1 LFARSLRY
9 ALFSTGRWFACQD
22 DVAPALVT
30 LGNGLAG
37 GTVPLSAVG
46 VKGSPFDFENG
57 IITYKST
64 GLAGIDGD
72 AILVAPPL
80 VMQSGDLEIVADRL
94 KSAIERVLS

>member
-46 VKGSPFDFENG
+46 VKGSHFENG

-64 GLAGIDGD
+64 GLPESTATPFLSHPRLSCNPGIWKLWPIG
-72 AILVAPPL
+72 
-80 VMQSGDLEIVADRL
+80 
-94 KSAIERVLS
+94 

>member
-1 LFARSLRY
+1 L
-9 ALFSTGRWFACQD
+9 STGRWFACQD
-22 DVAPALVT
+22 DVAPDLVT

-46 VKGSPFDFENG
+46 VKGSHFENG

-64 GLAGIDGD
+64 GLAGSDGD
-72 AILVAPPL
+72 ARLVAPPF

>member
-9 ALFSTGRWFACQD
+9 ALLSTGRWFACQD

-46 VKGSPFDFENG
+46 VKGSHFENG

-64 GLAGIDGD
+64 GLPESTATPFF
-72 AILVAPPL
+72 VAPPL